1 MVTWGS
7 GIYGAHLTYWRQ
19 RIFRETTHG
28 GSVKITKASHVTS
41 QDDKASLRRF
51 FRTRRTQFV
60 QSMTDRERALA
71 FGKMPSPLVRLCTP
85 KTIVAGYVA
94 VGSEVDPS
102 RLLAEAE
109 ALGCTLALPHVTS
122 RAAPMRF
129 LRWETGLP
137 LVEGPFGLSQPLEH
151 AEPVVPDIVLVPLL
165 GFDDE
170 CMRLGQGAGHYDR
183 ALSLLD
189 DAVAVG
195 LAWSVQHSEHLPIDP
210 WDEPMDAILTEQ
222 SWITP

>member
-1 MVTWGS
+1 
-7 GIYGAHLTYWRQ
+7 
-19 RIFRETTHG
+19 
-28 GSVKITKASHVTS
+28 VTS

-71 FGKMPSPLVRLCTP
+71 FGKMPSPLARLCTP
-85 KTIVAGYVA
+85 KKIVAGYVA

-109 ALGCTLALPHVTS
+109 ALGCALALPHVTS

-129 LRWETGLP
+129 LRWETGIP
-137 LVEGPFGLSQPLEH
+137 LVEGPFGLSQPLEQ

-195 LAWSVQHSEHLPIDP
+195 LAWSVQHSKHLPIDP
-210 WDEPMDAILTEQ
+210 WDEPMDAILTEK
-222 SWITP
+222 SWITR